1 MCTLALYS
9 RVFADYP
16 IVAAA
21 NRDELL
27 ARPSDPP
34 LQLARNP
41 WIWGG
46 RDQVAGGTWLGVNAA
61 GVMAGVLNRQSSLP
75 PDPQRRS
82 RGQLCLDALRYPSAA
97 HAAQHLI
104 HYSPHDYNPFT
115 LVIADAQQAY
125 VLNTAPTTLALHSLK
140 PGLYLF
146 TNRDFNDPSCPRIAR
161 LRPHFQQLGQT
172 AQSVSFAAL
181 APQLRRL
188 MADHGSRPPG
198 PADQKEETCQPFHTD
213 GGHVSSSDSP
223 YHPDTRNSLCLHLD
237 GYGTCS
243 STLLA
248 YQTHTQSYHYLFA
261 PGAPCEHPYETVPL
275 PPKGNRDPN

>member
-1 MCTLALYS
+1 MCTLALYF
-9 RVFADYP
+9 RVFADSP

-34 LQLARNP
+34 LQLAANP

-46 RDQVAGGTWLGVNAA
+46 RDRIAGGTWLGVNAS
-61 GVMAGVLNRQSSLP
+61 GVMAGILNRQSPLP
-75 PDPQRRS
+75 PDPSRRS

-97 HAAQHLI
+97 QAAHQLVRH
-104 HYSPHDYNPFT
+104 SPHDYNPFT
-115 LVIADAQQAY
+115 LVIADARQAY
-125 VLNTAPTTLALHSLK
+125 VVNTAPTALALHVLK

-161 LRPHFQQLGQT
+161 LRPHFHQLSQT
-172 AQSVSFAAL
+172 TEILPFPSLV
-181 APQLRRL
+181 PDLRRL
-188 MADHGSRPPG
+188 MADHGASPSG
-198 PADQKEETCQPFHTD
+198 L
-213 GGHVSSSDSP
+213 GGNHAP
-223 YHPDTRNSLCLHLD
+223 YQPDTRNSLCLHLD

-248 YQTHTQSYHYLFA
+248 YQTRTQSYHYLFA
-261 PGAPCEHPYETVPL
+261 PGAPCQHPYKTVSL
-275 PPKGNRDPN
+275 PPGPHANQPPSST

>member
-34 LQLARNP
+34 LQLAREP

-46 RDQVAGGTWLGVNAA
+46 RDRVAGGTWLGVNAF
-61 GVMAGVLNRQSSLP
+61 GVMAGILNRQSLLP

-82 RGQLCLDALRYPSAA
+82 RGQLCLDALRHPSAA
-97 HAAQHLI
+97 QAADHLARS
-104 HYSPHDYNPFT
+104 SPHDYNPFT

-125 VLNTAPTTLALHSLK
+125 VLNTTPTTLALHSLK

-161 LRPHFQQLGQT
+161 LRPHFQRLGQT
-172 AQSVSFAAL
+172 SQAVSFAGL
-181 APQLRRL
+181 VPQLRRL
-188 MADHGSRPPG
+188 MADHGSSPPG
-198 PADQKEETCQPFHTD
+198 LADQDT
-213 GGHVSSSDSP
+213 P
-223 YHPDTRNSLCLHLD
+223 YQPDTRNSLCLHLD

-243 STLLA
+243 SSLLA

-261 PGAPCEHPYETVPL
+261 PGAPCEHSYETVSLPL
-275 PPKGNRDPN
+275 KENGDLN

>member
-34 LQLARNP
+34 LQLARKP

-46 RDQVAGGTWLGVNAA
+46 RDRVAGGTWLGVNAF
-61 GVMAGVLNRQSSLP
+61 GVMAGILNRQSLLP

-82 RGQLCLDALRYPSAA
+82 RGQLCLDALRHPSAA
-97 HAAQHLI
+97 QAANHLARS
-104 HYSPHDYNPFT
+104 SPHDYNPFT
-115 LVIADAQQAY
+115 LVIADAQQAF
-125 VLNTAPTTLALHSLK
+125 VLNTAPTTLALHTLK

-146 TNRDFNDPSCPRIAR
+146 TNRDFNDLSCPRIAR
-161 LRPHFQQLGQT
+161 LQPHFQRLGQT
-172 AQSVSFAAL
+172 SQSVSFADL
-181 APQLRRL
+181 LPGLRRL
-188 MADHGSRPPG
+188 MADHGSNPPG
-198 PADQKEETCQPFHTD
+198 LADQKEETCQPFHTD

-223 YHPDTRNSLCLHLD
+223 YQPDTRNSLCLHLD

-243 STLLA
+243 SSLLA

-261 PGAPCEHPYETVPL
+261 PGAPCEHPYETVSL
-275 PPKGNRDPN
+275 PPNRDLS